1 MKQDA
6 FINRVDPRILIFILG
21 IIGGMVIYKM
31 FLEPETETIVHY
43 KERITTDT
51 VYVSQIDTVY
61 LTKKEI
67 KHTVIR
73 DTVLINPIEPKIK
86 AYEARFPLT
95 NGYAYVN
102 GEVLGEVLKM
112 RLTTDIK
119 YPTITNT
126 IEKETTKTIVKKPS
140 GLYAQ
145 AWVDSNFIPSV
156 GGTYLRDRLMIN
168 YRYTPLTL
176 THSVGF
182 GVRVF

>member
-1 MKQDA
+1 MTQEP

-21 IIGGMVIYKM
+21 IICGFVIYKM
-31 FLEPETETIVHY
+31 FIEPETETIVHY

-51 VYVSQIDTVY
+51 VYIAVKDTVY
-61 LTKKEI
+61 RDRLQI

-73 DTVLINPIEPKIK
+73 DTVMLTTIEPKIK
-86 AYEARFPLT
+86 AYEARFPLA

-126 IEKETTKTIVKKPS
+126 IEKETVRTIVKKPS
-140 GLYAQ
+140 GLYVNG
-145 AWVDSNFIPSV
+145 WVDSNFIPSV

>member
-1 MKQDA
+1 MTQEP

-21 IIGGMVIYKM
+21 IICGFVIYKM
-31 FLEPETETIVHY
+31 FIEAEIETDVRYVVKTH
-43 KERITTDT
+43 TDT
-51 VYVSQIDTVY
+51 VYISQVDTVY

-73 DTVLINPIEPKIK
+73 DTVIIGTIEPKIK

-126 IEKETTKTIVKKPS
+126 IEKETVRTIVKKPS

-156 GGTYLRDRLMIN
+156 GGTYLRDRLIIS

-182 GVRVF
+182 GVRIF